1 MKEQDFKSTYQNE
14 LSNLHAPK
22 DLIEKTKQMAAFEEK
37 RYQREKKRK
46 YYFTSFATA
55 AALLVICFS
64 VYFMTRPVQPNE
76 QEEQGSIIHIGE
88 HAGEMDVTPD
98 ENVEIKNVTIL
109 PMEFNNKDC
118 TTQEEEGVIV
128 KLTLADGQYYMAAFE
143 EEESYILIKSQIT
156 QKEEFM
162 KLLKEIIEEY
172 GE

>member
-22 DLIEKTKQMAAFEEK
+22 DLIEKTKQRALFEEK
-37 RYQREKKRK
+37 RYKKEKRRK

-64 VYFMTRPVQPNE
+64 VYFMTRPVQPNG
-76 QEEQGSIIHIGE
+76 QEGQGTTIHLGGHSGGKDI
-88 HAGEMDVTPD
+88 VLD
-98 ENVEIKNVTIL
+98 EKVEVNNVTIL
-109 PMEFNNKDC
+109 PVEFNSKEC
-118 TTQEEEGVIV
+118 TEQEVEGKTV
-128 KLTLADGQYYMAAFE
+128 KFTLVDGQYYMAAFE

-156 QKEEFM
+156 QKEEFV